1 MNYKWQQKSS
11 KDGRGLSRSNFIV
24 WTPFSFFS
32 ILFFLSFPSFFFF
45 LIQIVSRIF
54 VFFFLKREHTLRNYF
69 EHFERTQEED
79 IGTLDFRFLS
89 FKI

>member
-1 MNYKWQQKSS
+1 MTAEIEQRWSRIKSFQFHCLNAIFFFL
-11 KDGRGLSRSNFIV
+11 DPFF
-24 WTPFSFFS
+24 PFFSFF
-32 ILFFLSFPSFFFF
+32 FLF